1 MSGFRSETTAQQE
14 THWVEDDNWWKETSF
29 PTLFFR
35 FFVAWKKK
43 KHKKLHP
50 VPFPNHILIWSNRG
64 HMICSKIQ
72 DTELGSSVG
81 DWQDLVAKV

>member
-29 PTLFFR
+29 PTLFSDSLLLG
-35 FFVAWKKK
+35 KK